1 MEKETLGKK
10 VDRMLKERE
19 AIEKELSSTEEENKK
34 ITRRTSQK

>member
-34 ITRRTSQK
+34 YRRTSQK